1 MLDEKK
7 NTQNK
12 KVKKF
17 TQNTTL
23 LCLYERP
30 EVIKLIETDSQMMV
44 ASARVRRLVNNY
56 TVDTEFWFCMKKK
69 F

>member
-1 MLDEKK
+1 MLDEK

-23 LCLYERP
+23 LCLYEWP
-30 EVIKLIETDSQMMV
+30 EVIKLIGTDNQMMV
-44 ASARVRRLVNNY
+44 ASARVRRLVKNY
-56 TVDTEFWFCMKKK
+56 TVDTEFWFCMNKK